1 MKPLSLTTV
10 KKVQY
15 LTLDDPERSVN
26 WKLTKRPITF
36 YCSVNLRHPAIY
48 RAQPLISGVL
58 VFFFFLNMIYTPCYI
73 SSDEKGL
80 ESAAWKQDRIADDKL
95 YT

>member
-1 MKPLSLTTV
+1 MKPVSVTTV
-10 KKVQY
+10 NNVQC

-36 YCSVNLRHPAIY
+36 YCSVKLRHPAIY
-48 RAQPLISGVL
+48 RVQPLISGVL
-58 VFFFFLNMIYTPCYI
+58 VWVFFFKLVYTPCYV

-80 ESAAWKQDRIADDKL
+80 ESAA
-95 YT
+95 